1 MPTTTPM
8 CSRTSSNCEVANMR
22 KTVLITGASGGLGL
36 EFARIYARE
45 GFDLVVVARSEGK
58 LYKLK
63 SELETQYDCRVW
75 VLAQDLSQPDAAYEV
90 FNYTLEKN
98 ITIDA
103 LVNNAGFGDF
113 GNFWEVDAQRQTDLL
128 QVNIMTLVQLTRY
141 FLPGMVERRH
151 GSVLNLSSVA
161 AFSAGPRMCL
171 YYASKEFVRSFSEA
185 VAEEV
190 RSTGVTVTAL
200 CPGPTAT
207 GFEQA
212 AQMKNSHMFSMFKP
226 ASAAAV
232 AEAGF
237 RAAQKGKT
245 LRYCGWPTHTVSIAA
260 RLLPRSVCR
269 RFMMKVNG

>member
-1 MPTTTPM
+1 
-8 CSRTSSNCEVANMR
+8 MR

-63 SELETQYDCRVW
+63 SELETQYDCHVW

-151 GSVLNLSSVA
+151 GSALNLSSVA

>member
-1 MPTTTPM
+1 
-8 CSRTSSNCEVANMR
+8 MR

-36 EFARIYARE
+36 EFAKIYARE
-45 GFDLVVVARSEGK
+45 GYDLVTVARNEGK

-63 SELETQYDCRVW
+63 SELEAQYDCHIW
-75 VLAQDLSQPDAAYEV
+75 VLTQDLSKPNAAYEV
-90 FNYTLEKN
+90 FNYTLEQN
-98 ITIDA
+98 IIIDA

-113 GNFWEVDAQRQTDLL
+113 GNFWEVDIQRQTDLL
-128 QVNIMTLVQLTRY
+128 QVNIIALVQLTRY
-141 FLPGMVERRH
+141 FLPGMVERGH

-190 RSTGVTVTAL
+190 RGTGVTVTAL

-226 ASAAAV
+226 ANAKAV

-237 RAAQKGKT
+237 RAAQEGRV
-245 LRYCGWPTHTVSIAA
+245 LCYYGLPTHAVNIGA

-269 RFMMKVNG
+269 RFMKKVNG

>member
-1 MPTTTPM
+1 
-8 CSRTSSNCEVANMR
+8 MR
-22 KTVLITGASGGLGL
+22 KTALITGASGGLGL
-36 EFARIYARE
+36 EFSRIYARE
-45 GFDLVVVARSEGK
+45 GYDLIVVARSEGK

-63 SELETQYDCRVW
+63 SELETQYGCSVW
-75 VLAQDLSQPDAAYEV
+75 PLAQDLSQPDAAYEV

-98 ITIDA
+98 IIIDV

-128 QVNIMTLVQLTRY
+128 QVNIMALVQLTRY
-141 FLPGMVERRH
+141 FLPGMVERGR
-151 GSVLNLSSVA
+151 GSVLNMSSVA

-171 YYASKEFVRSFSEA
+171 YYASKEFVRCFSEA
-185 VAEEV
+185 VAEELHG
-190 RSTGVTVTAL
+190 TGVTMTAL

-226 ASAAAV
+226 ASAKTV

-237 RAAQKGKT
+237 RAVQKGKT
-245 LRYCGWPTHTVSIAA
+245 LCYYGWPTHAVNIAA

-269 RFMMKVNG
+269 KFMMKVNVGESR

>member
-1 MPTTTPM
+1 
-8 CSRTSSNCEVANMR
+8 
-22 KTVLITGASGGLGL
+22 
-36 EFARIYARE
+36 
-45 GFDLVVVARSEGK
+45 
-58 LYKLK
+58 
-63 SELETQYDCRVW
+63 
-75 VLAQDLSQPDAAYEV
+75 
-90 FNYTLEKN
+90 
-98 ITIDA
+98 
-103 LVNNAGFGDF
+103 
-113 GNFWEVDAQRQTDLL
+113 
-128 QVNIMTLVQLTRY
+128 MTLVQLTRY

-245 LRYCGWPTHTVSIAA
+245 LRYCGWPTHTAVSYTHLNSCVPHRRGMRSTGSALWRRALQHDQGIRRVCKEIGTVVAA
-260 RLLPRSVCR
+260 CVSLSY
-269 RFMMKVNG
+269 